1 MEVADPRNVVPPGR
15 VAPFSAFIAA
25 VLALAVLVA
34 AGPLATLPEQV
45 PRLPVAFWTMAALA
59 VVCDAR
65 PFVPPGRRQSSAVF
79 PSTCFTFAILL
90 GWGLGPAVAV
100 QAIAVVVSGWR
111 LRHAAWRTAFNVGQY
126 ACALAAAY
134 GITRLGPGTVFPDGA
149 LHGSDVAAVGGATV
163 AWFLVNYLLV
173 SMAVRLRF
181 GDRWWPSFRQGLGF
195 ELLSTGSLLLL
206 APVLVA
212 AARTSAALI
221 PLVLVPLFA
230 VYRMARLTVE
240 QQQLAS
246 LDPLTGL
253 PNRKALLAEVAEQV
267 HLHAERAARGEP
279 DGHLALLLIDLDRF
293 KNVNDALGHA
303 VGDRLL
309 VEVSQRLTA
318 LVAGREMVAR
328 LGGDEFAIVMTGLTD
343 VAEARELA
351 DRVVGTLAEPVP
363 LDGLPLD
370 VGGSIGIALFPEHG
384 EDFATLMRHADVAMY
399 DAKHRNDTVAVYA
412 AESDHNSA
420 ERLGLLADLRRVL
433 ETGGTADDPADYD
446 RPASGAA
453 VAGAAAS
460 GSAASGPAVSAGAA
474 NGRPG
479 PDAGEPGLLDGG
491 TRGGDGAT
499 LGVPG
504 EAAGDGPGLAV
515 PAGTRSRTGRWWTRR
530 RGRRPAQVPDDE
542 LISRI
547 VAGADP
553 VRRRAGRPGAA
564 VVDRGSV
571 IDRRPVNGRGP
582 AAGATGGAAPGPAGG
597 ATAGP
602 AHRAAGAGTRGP
614 NAGPATDRPAAAT
627 DPVTDPPAAPADPVT
642 DPPAA
647 PADPVTGPPEASAGP
662 VTGPPAAAAGP
673 TTDAPD
679 RSDAARAA
687 EGGSPLGPVEPG
699 EAAVPGAVSGP
710 VAGVGVPVPG
720 ADPLRAVRQPRRRSG
735 ERGADADP
743 DVGEITMYYQPQIAI
758 ATGEVVGVEALLRW
772 RHPRRGMVDPEELI
786 RVAEQSAVM
795 RLLTR
800 RVVDDVVEQLAKWS
814 AAGVGLRAALN
825 VSVRDLHTGE
835 IADQIAD
842 RLARYGVPPE
852 RLQLEITE
860 GALMADPRRVLATIS
875 RLHRIGVAISLDDF
889 GTGYSSLQHL
899 RRLPLSEVKVDRS
912 FVLGM
917 AEDAD
922 DAAIVR
928 SMIELAGALGLRV
941 VAEGVEDERTWRM
954 LHAAGCDA
962 AQGWFYAR
970 PMPAEELVAWLARY
984 RPVRPTGGPDPDT
997 RRRPA
1002 R

>member
-1 MEVADPRNVVPPGR
+1 MEVADPRNSLPPGR
-15 VAPFSAFIAA
+15 VAPFATFVVGILVVAALTAA
-25 VLALAVLVA
+25 V
-34 AGPLATLPEQV
+34 PLATLTGEV
-45 PRLPVAFWTMAALA
+45 SRLPVAFWTMAALA

-65 PFVPPGRRQSSAVF
+65 PFVPPGRRQTSAVF

-90 GWGLGPAVAV
+90 GWGLGPAVVV
-100 QAIAVVVSGWR
+100 QAVGVLVSGWR
-111 LRHAAWRTAFNVGQY
+111 MRHAVWRTAFNVGQY

-134 GITRLGPGTVFPDGA
+134 GVIQLGPGTIFSGGQ
-149 LHGSDVAAVGGATV
+149 LHWTDVAAVGGATL
-163 AWFLVNYLLV
+163 AWFVVNYGLV
-173 SMAVRLRF
+173 SWAVRLRF
-181 GDRWWPSFRQGLGF
+181 GDRWWPTLRQGLGF

-212 AARTSAALI
+212 AARVSAALI

-240 QQQLAS
+240 QQHLAAA
-246 LDPLTGL
+246 DPLTGL

-267 HLHAERAARGEP
+267 HLHAERTARGEP
-279 DGHLALLLIDLDRF
+279 DGQLALLLIDLDRF

-309 VEVSQRLTA
+309 VEVSARLTD
-318 LVAGREMVAR
+318 VQPRPQMIAR

-343 VAEARELA
+343 VAQARELA
-351 DRVVGTLAEPVP
+351 DRVVQALAEPVP

-412 AESDHNSA
+412 PESDHNSA

-433 ETGGTADDPADYD
+433 ESSPSADGLFDAEPVGQGHVE
-446 RPASGAA
+446 GAA
-453 VAGAAAS
+453 EQADGNGRDGVSGEVAGPERVVDVPLAATAE
-460 GSAASGPAVSAGAA
+460 V
-474 NGRPG
+474 
-479 PDAGEPGLLDGG
+479 
-491 TRGGDGAT
+491 RGGDGAALPT
-499 LGVPG
+499 GDPA
-504 EAAGDGPGLAV
+504 EAAPHAEPVPAIATAPPTGGRWWGRRRRTDAELAHADELINRIATGADPIRGRNARATVTGTRPGPARERRAGAGNGRPSPNGRAV
-515 PAGTRSRTGRWWTRR
+515 PALGNGGNGPRR
-530 RGRRPAQVPDDE
+530 DVGPGIRAQPLE
-542 LISRI
+542 
-547 VAGADP
+547 
-553 VRRRAGRPGAA
+553 
-564 VVDRGSV
+564 
-571 IDRRPVNGRGP
+571 
-582 AAGATGGAAPGPAGG
+582 ATGW
-597 ATAGP
+597 
-602 AHRAAGAGTRGP
+602 AH
-614 NAGPATDRPAAAT
+614 
-627 DPVTDPPAAPADPVT
+627 AD
-642 DPPAA
+642 
-647 PADPVTGPPEASAGP
+647 G
-662 VTGPPAAAAGP
+662 
-673 TTDAPD
+673 
-679 RSDAARAA
+679 
-687 EGGSPLGPVEPG
+687 EPG
-699 EAAVPGAVSGP
+699 
-710 VAGVGVPVPG
+710 
-720 ADPLRAVRQPRRRSG
+720 
-735 ERGADADP
+735 DA
-743 DVGEITMYYQPQIAI
+743 GEITMYYQPQIAI

-814 AAGVGLRAALN
+814 AAGIGLRAALN

-842 RLARYGVPPE
+842 RLARYQVPAE

-875 RLHRIGVAISLDDF
+875 RLHRIGVAIALDDF

-928 SMIELAGALGLRV
+928 SMIDLAGALGLRV

-970 PMPAEELVAWLARY
+970 PMPAEELVTWLARY
-984 RPVRPTGGPDPDT
+984 RPVRPTGGPEPDGG
-997 RRRPA
+997 RRPT

>member
-1 MEVADPRNVVPPGR
+1 MEVADPRNSLPPGR
-15 VAPFSAFIAA
+15 ATPFATFVVGILVVAALTAA
-25 VLALAVLVA
+25 V
-34 AGPLATLPEQV
+34 PLAKLPADV
-45 PRLPVAFWTMAALA
+45 PGLPVAFWTMAVLA

-65 PFVPPGRRQSSAVF
+65 PFVPPGRRQTSAVF

-90 GWGLGPAVAV
+90 GWGLAPAVAV
-100 QAIAVVVSGWR
+100 QAVGVIVSGWR
-111 LRHAAWRTAFNVGQY
+111 MRHAAWRTAFNVGQY

-134 GITRLGPGTVFPDGA
+134 GVIQLGSGIIFSGGRLHWT
-149 LHGSDVAAVGGATV
+149 DVAAVGGATL
-163 AWFLVNYLLV
+163 AWFVVNYGLV
-173 SMAVRLRF
+173 SWAVRLRF
-181 GDRWWPSFRQGLGF
+181 GDRWWPTLRRGLGF

-212 AARTSAALI
+212 AARVSAALI

-240 QQQLAS
+240 QQHLAAA
-246 LDPLTGL
+246 DPLTGL

-267 HLHAERAARGEP
+267 HLHAERTARGEP
-279 DGHLALLLIDLDRF
+279 DGRLALLLIDLDRF

-309 VEVSQRLTA
+309 VEVSARLTD
-318 LVAGREMVAR
+318 VQPRPQMIAR

-343 VAEARELA
+343 VAQARELA
-351 DRVVGTLAEPVP
+351 DRVVQALAEPVP

-370 VGGSIGIALFPEHG
+370 VGGSIGIAIFPEHG

-412 AESDHNSA
+412 PESDHNSA

-433 ETGGTADDPADYD
+433 ESGPSTDGLFDADQAADPADQTIGSSEAD
-446 RPASGAA
+446 AARTSGSFDPGRAGSVHDEGAA
-453 VAGAAAS
+453 GQADGDGRKVVPSGVERVDVPLAGKAE
-460 GSAASGPAVSAGAA
+460 V
-474 NGRPG
+474 
-479 PDAGEPGLLDGG
+479 
-491 TRGGDGAT
+491 RGGDGAALPIGSPAEPAPHAEPASAVAT
-499 LGVPG
+499 ASP
-504 EAAGDGPGLAV
+504 AGLRWWGRRRRNDSELAHADELIKRIATGADPIRGRGSRASV
-515 PAGTRSRTGRWWTRR
+515 AGTRSGPARERR
-530 RGRRPAQVPDDE
+530 AAVANGRRSSNGGALPARGNGGPWPRREGGPGTSGHQV
-542 LISRI
+542 
-547 VAGADP
+547 
-553 VRRRAGRPGAA
+553 
-564 VVDRGSV
+564 
-571 IDRRPVNGRGP
+571 
-582 AAGATGGAAPGPAGG
+582 GATGW
-597 ATAGP
+597 
-602 AHRAAGAGTRGP
+602 AH
-614 NAGPATDRPAAAT
+614 
-627 DPVTDPPAAPADPVT
+627 
-642 DPPAA
+642 
-647 PADPVTGPPEASAGP
+647 
-662 VTGPPAAAAGP
+662 
-673 TTDAPD
+673 PD
-679 RSDAARAA
+679 GDAA
-687 EGGSPLGPVEPG
+687 
-699 EAAVPGAVSGP
+699 
-710 VAGVGVPVPG
+710 
-720 ADPLRAVRQPRRRSG
+720 D
-735 ERGADADP
+735 DA
-743 DVGEITMYYQPQIAI
+743 GEITMYYQPQIAI

-814 AAGVGLRAALN
+814 AAGIDVRAALN

-842 RLARYGVPPE
+842 RLARHQVPAE
-852 RLQLEITE
+852 RLQVEITE

-875 RLHRIGVAISLDDF
+875 HLHRIGVAISLDDF

-917 AEDAD
+917 ADDAD

-970 PMPAEELVAWLARY
+970 PMPAEELVTWLARY
-984 RPVRPTGGPDPDT
+984 RPVRPSGPPQSNTGRHPT
-997 RRRPA
+997 R
-1002 R
+1002 

>member
-1 MEVADPRNVVPPGR
+1 MEVADPRNSLPPGR
-15 VAPFSAFIAA
+15 VAPFAAFVVGILVVAA
-25 VLALAVLVA
+25 LTA
-34 AGPLATLPEQV
+34 AGPLATLPGDV
-45 PRLPVAFWTMAALA
+45 SRLPVAFWTMAVLA

-65 PFVPPGRRQSSAVF
+65 PFVPPGRRQTSAVF

-90 GWGLGPAVAV
+90 GWGLGPAVVV
-100 QAIAVVVSGWR
+100 QAVGVVVSGWR
-111 LRHAAWRTAFNVGQY
+111 MRHAAWRTAFNVGQY

-134 GITRLGPGTVFPDGA
+134 GVIQLGPGTIFSGGR
-149 LHGSDVAAVGGATV
+149 LHWTDVAAVGGATL
-163 AWFLVNYLLV
+163 AWFVVNYGLV
-173 SMAVRLRF
+173 SWAVRLRF
-181 GDRWWPSFRQGLGF
+181 GDRWWPTLRQGLGF

-212 AARTSAALI
+212 AARVSAALI

-240 QQQLAS
+240 QQHLAAA
-246 LDPLTGL
+246 DPLTGL

-267 HLHAERAARGEP
+267 HLHAERTARGEP
-279 DGHLALLLIDLDRF
+279 DGQLALLLIDLDRF

-309 VEVSQRLTA
+309 VEVSARLTD
-318 LVAGREMVAR
+318 VHPRPQMIAR

-343 VAEARELA
+343 VGQARELA
-351 DRVVGTLAEPVP
+351 DRVVQALAEPVP

-412 AESDHNSA
+412 PESDHNSA

-433 ETGGTADDPADYD
+433 ESSPSTDGSFDAESAGRADRSFDAEPAGQGHVE
-446 RPASGAA
+446 GATEQA
-453 VAGAAAS
+453 DGVGRAGV
-460 GSAASGPAVSAGAA
+460 PDERLVDVPLAVSA
-474 NGRPG
+474 
-479 PDAGEPGLLDGG
+479 EV
-491 TRGGDGAT
+491 RGGDGAALPT
-499 LGVPG
+499 GAPA
-504 EAAGDGPGLAV
+504 EAPP
-515 PAGTRSRTGRWWTRR
+515 PADPAPAIATPPTTAGRWWGRRR
-530 RGRRPAQVPDDE
+530 RGDAELAHADE
-542 LISRI
+542 LINRI
-547 VAGADP
+547 ATGADP
-553 VRRRAGRPGAA
+553 IRGRGTRATVTGTRPGTARERRAGFG
-564 VVDRGSV
+564 
-571 IDRRPVNGRGP
+571 NGRRSP
-582 AAGATGGAAPGPAGG
+582 NAGAVTAMGVGSRGPRPAGG
-597 ATAGP
+597 SGASSQPFESTGW
-602 AHRAAGAGTRGP
+602 AHAAGEL
-614 NAGPATDRPAAAT
+614 TD
-627 DPVTDPPAAPADPVT
+627 DP
-642 DPPAA
+642 
-647 PADPVTGPPEASAGP
+647 
-662 VTGPPAAAAGP
+662 
-673 TTDAPD
+673 
-679 RSDAARAA
+679 
-687 EGGSPLGPVEPG
+687 
-699 EAAVPGAVSGP
+699 
-710 VAGVGVPVPG
+710 
-720 ADPLRAVRQPRRRSG
+720 
-735 ERGADADP
+735 
-743 DVGEITMYYQPQIAI
+743 GEITMYYQPQIAI

-800 RVVDDVVEQLAKWS
+800 RVVDDVVEQIAKWS
-814 AAGVGLRAALN
+814 AAGIRLRAALN

-842 RLARYGVPPE
+842 RLARYEVPAE
-852 RLQLEITE
+852 RLQVEITE

-875 RLHRIGVAISLDDF
+875 RLHRIGVAIALDDF

-917 AEDAD
+917 AEDTD

-928 SMIELAGALGLRV
+928 SMIDLAGALGLRV

-970 PMPAEELVAWLARY
+970 PMPAEELVTWLARY
-984 RPVRPTGGPDPDT
+984 RPVRPSGGHPEPDGGRRST
-997 RRRPA
+997 R
-1002 R
+1002 

>member
-1 MEVADPRNVVPPGR
+1 MEVADPRNSLPAGR
-15 VAPFSAFIAA
+15 VAPFAAFVVGI
-25 VLALAVLVA
+25 LLVA
-34 AGPLATLPEQV
+34 ALTAAVPLATLPGELSE
-45 PRLPVAFWTMAALA
+45 LPVAFWTMAALA
-59 VVCDAR
+59 VFCDAR
-65 PFVPPGRRQSSAVF
+65 PFVPPGRRQTSAVF

-90 GWGLGPAVAV
+90 GWGLGPAVVV
-100 QAIAVVVSGWR
+100 QAVGVVVSGWR
-111 LRHAAWRTAFNVGQY
+111 MRHAAWRTAFNVGQY

-134 GITRLGPGTVFPDGA
+134 GVISLGSGTIFSGGRLHWT
-149 LHGSDVAAVGGATV
+149 DVAAVGGAAL
-163 AWFLVNYLLV
+163 AWFVVNYGLV
-173 SMAVRLRF
+173 SWAVRLRF
-181 GDRWWPSFRQGLGF
+181 GDRWWPTLRQGLGF

-212 AARTSAALI
+212 AAQVSAALI

-230 VYRMARLTVE
+230 VYRMARLTNE
-240 QQQLAS
+240 QEHLAAA
-246 LDPLTGL
+246 DPLTGL

-267 HLHAERAARGEP
+267 HVHADRTARGEAN
-279 DGHLALLLIDLDRF
+279 GQLALLLIDLDRF

-309 VEVSQRLTA
+309 VEVSARLTD
-318 LVAGREMVAR
+318 VQPRPQMIAR

-343 VAEARELA
+343 VGQARELA
-351 DRVVGTLAEPVP
+351 DRVVEALAEPVP

-412 AESDHNSA
+412 PESDHNSA

-433 ETGGTADDPADYD
+433 EASPLVEVPFDAEPAGQGHGEGE
-446 RPASGAA
+446 S
-453 VAGAAAS
+453 AAAQAD
-460 GSAASGPAVSAGAA
+460 G
-474 NGRPG
+474 NGRHGVPG
-479 PDAGEPGLLDGG
+479 DAERAADVPLVESAEV
-491 TRGGDGAT
+491 RGGDGAA
-499 LGVPG
+499 LPAAAPG
-504 EAAGDGPGLAV
+504 QPKAAADPAVNMAPPG
-515 PAGTRSRTGRWWTRR
+515 GGRWWARR
-530 RGRRPAQVPDDE
+530 RRTDAELAHADE
-542 LISRI
+542 LINQI
-547 VAGADP
+547 ATGADP
-553 VRRRAGRPGAA
+553 IRGRNTRATVTGARPVPVRERRAGGGKGRRSPNGSAVGNGRPGA
-564 VVDRGSV
+564 
-571 IDRRPVNGRGP
+571 RRDIGPGR
-582 AAGATGGAAPGPAGG
+582 PAGSTGWAHADG
-597 ATAGP
+597 A
-602 AHRAAGAGTRGP
+602 
-614 NAGPATDRPAAAT
+614 
-627 DPVTDPPAAPADPVT
+627 PVD
-642 DPPAA
+642 
-647 PADPVTGPPEASAGP
+647 
-662 VTGPPAAAAGP
+662 
-673 TTDAPD
+673 DA
-679 RSDAARAA
+679 
-687 EGGSPLGPVEPG
+687 
-699 EAAVPGAVSGP
+699 
-710 VAGVGVPVPG
+710 
-720 ADPLRAVRQPRRRSG
+720 
-735 ERGADADP
+735 
-743 DVGEITMYYQPQIAI
+743 GEITMYYQPQIAI

-800 RVVDDVVEQLAKWS
+800 RVVDDVVDQLAKWS
-814 AAGVGLRAALN
+814 AAGIGLRAALN

-842 RLARYGVPPE
+842 RLARYGVPAE
-852 RLQLEITE
+852 RLQVEITE

-875 RLHRIGVAISLDDF
+875 RLHRIGVAIALDDF

-917 AEDAD
+917 ADDAD

-970 PMPAEELVAWLARY
+970 PMPAEELATWLARY
-984 RPVRPTGGPDPDT
+984 RPVRPTGGPAQPDVA
-997 RRRPA
+997 RRPT

>member
-1 MEVADPRNVVPPGR
+1 MEVADPRNLIPPGR
-15 VAPFSAFIAA
+15 LGPFTAFIGG
-25 VLALAVLVA
+25 VLALALLFS
-34 AGPLATLPEQV
+34 AGPLATLPDQL
-45 PRLPVAFWTMAALA
+45 PDLPVAFWTMAALA
-59 VVCDAR
+59 VFCDAR

-100 QAIAVVVSGWR
+100 QAVAVIVSGWR

-134 GITRLGPGTVFPDGA
+134 GITRLGPGTIFAGGA
-149 LHGSDVAAVGGATV
+149 LHSSDVLAVAGATV
-163 AWFLVNYLLV
+163 AWFVVNYGLV
-173 SMAVRLRF
+173 SAAVRLRF
-181 GDRWWPSFRQGLGF
+181 GDRWWPSFRQGLAF

-267 HLHAERAARGEP
+267 HLHAERSGRGEP

-318 LVAGREMVAR
+318 VVDGRDMVAR
-328 LGGDEFAIVMTGLTD
+328 LGGDEFAIVMTGLLD
-343 VAEARELA
+343 VAEARDLA
-351 DRVVGTLAEPVP
+351 DRVVRALAEPVP

-433 ETGGTADDPADYD
+433 DAGPALDDPA
-446 RPASGAA
+446 
-453 VAGAAAS
+453 VGAAAEAPGQARS
-460 GSAASGPAVSAGAA
+460 AVAETAGPGSTRPVAETPGGA
-474 NGRPG
+474 
-479 PDAGEPGLLDGG
+479 
-491 TRGGDGAT
+491 RGGDGAALAAPDDDT
-499 LGVPG
+499 PAVLLAASEDRGVVAG
-504 EAAGDGPGLAV
+504 GGGDAGAAGAALAGGG
-515 PAGTRSRTGRWWTRR
+515 AGTPPVAATPEGGRFARWRLRR
-530 RGRRPAQVPDDE
+530 RGPRPEVVPDDE

-547 VAGADP
+547 VTGADP
-553 VRRRAGRPGAA
+553 TRRRAGRPATA

-571 IDRRPVNGRGP
+571 IDRRPAVGRGGAVERRTGDAP
-582 AAGATGGAAPGPAGG
+582 PTESDAGTGSGGPAG
-597 ATAGP
+597 AGFD
-602 AHRAAGAGTRGP
+602 AGAHVGR
-614 NAGPATDRPAAAT
+614 AGGRPGQDQPGVGAPARVNGDRPHRGRSGGRDAE
-627 DPVTDPPAAPADPVT
+627 ADP
-642 DPPAA
+642 
-647 PADPVTGPPEASAGP
+647 G
-662 VTGPPAAAAGP
+662 
-673 TTDAPD
+673 
-679 RSDAARAA
+679 SDA
-687 EGGSPLGPVEPG
+687 
-699 EAAVPGAVSGP
+699 
-710 VAGVGVPVPG
+710 
-720 ADPLRAVRQPRRRSG
+720 
-735 ERGADADP
+735 
-743 DVGEITMYYQPQIAI
+743 GEITMYYQPQIAI

-786 RVAEQSAVM
+786 KVAEQSAVM

-814 AAGVGLRAALN
+814 AAGIGLRAALN

-842 RLARYGVPPE
+842 RLARYGVPPG

-875 RLHRIGVAISLDDF
+875 RLHRIGVAIALDDF

-917 AEDAD
+917 ADDAD

-970 PMPAEELVAWLARY
+970 PMPAEELVTWLARY
-984 RPVRPTGGPDPDT
+984 RPVRPTGGPDPGT
-997 RRRPA
+997 RRRHA

>member
-1 MEVADPRNVVPPGR
+1 MEAADLRNSVPPDRGR
-15 VAPFSAFIAA
+15 PFFAF
-25 VLALAVLVA
+25 VGSVVALAVLVCVR
-34 AGPLATLPEQV
+34 PLLALPDALPE
-45 PRLPVAFWTMAALA
+45 LPAAFWVMAALA
-59 VVCDAR
+59 VGCDAR
-65 PFVPPGRRQSSAVF
+65 PFVPPGRRQTSAVF

-100 QAIAVVVSGWR
+100 QAVAVVVSGWR
-111 LRHAAWRTAFNVGQY
+111 MGHAPWRTAFNAGQY

-134 GITRLGPGTVFPDGA
+134 AVTWLGPGGIFDGGM
-149 LHGSDVAAVGGATV
+149 LSWTDVAAVGGATL
-163 AWFLVNYLLV
+163 AWFAVNYALV
-173 SMAVRLRF
+173 SAAVRLRF
-181 GDRWWPSFRQGLGF
+181 GDRWWPSLRQGLGF

-212 AARTSAALI
+212 AARASAALI

-230 VYRMARLTVE
+230 VYRMARLSVE

-253 PNRKALLAEVAEQV
+253 PNRKALLAEVGERV

-279 DGHLALLLIDLDRF
+279 GARLALLLIDLDRF

-309 VEVSQRLTA
+309 VEVSARLTT
-318 LVAGREMVAR
+318 VVGDDMVAR

-343 VAEARELA
+343 AGEARDLA
-351 DRVVGTLAEPVP
+351 DRVVRALAEPVS

-370 VGGSIGIALFPEHG
+370 VGGSIGVAIFPEHG

-399 DAKHRNDTVAVYA
+399 DAKHRNDTVAVYT

-433 ETGGTADDPADYD
+433 EAG
-446 RPASGAA
+446 RPGQAVGPA
-453 VAGAAAS
+453 VAGT
-460 GSAASGPAVSAGAA
+460 AGAGEVPA
-474 NGRPG
+474 
-479 PDAGEPGLLDGG
+479 DAGGDLPGVGG
-491 TRGGDGAT
+491 GAVVAATAAVGARGGDGAELPADPT
-499 LGVPG
+499 GLRPDAGSGRWRLRRRRQRTGPPHADELINQIVTAADPIRRRTAVG
-504 EAAGDGPGLAV
+504 EAGPDRGDGPARRERSARAAGETGV
-515 PAGTRSRTGRWWTRR
+515 GVRRQGTPGDGDPAGRRGARQDAGRR
-530 RGRRPAQVPDDE
+530 RDAEPGPGR
-542 LISRI
+542 
-547 VAGADP
+547 
-553 VRRRAGRPGAA
+553 GRDAEP
-564 VVDRGSV
+564 
-571 IDRRPVNGRGP
+571 GP
-582 AAGATGGAAPGPAGG
+582 AA
-597 ATAGP
+597 
-602 AHRAAGAGTRGP
+602 
-614 NAGPATDRPAAAT
+614 
-627 DPVTDPPAAPADPVT
+627 
-642 DPPAA
+642 
-647 PADPVTGPPEASAGP
+647 
-662 VTGPPAAAAGP
+662 
-673 TTDAPD
+673 DA
-679 RSDAARAA
+679 
-687 EGGSPLGPVEPG
+687 
-699 EAAVPGAVSGP
+699 
-710 VAGVGVPVPG
+710 
-720 ADPLRAVRQPRRRSG
+720 
-735 ERGADADP
+735 
-743 DVGEITMYYQPQIAI
+743 GEITMYYQPQVAI

-814 AAGVGLRAALN
+814 AAGIGLPAALN

-842 RLARYGVPPE
+842 RLARYGVPPQ

-860 GALMADPRRVLATIS
+860 GALMADPRRVLATIT
-875 RLHRIGVAISLDDF
+875 RLHRIGVGIALDDF

-917 AEDAD
+917 ADDAD
-922 DAAIVR
+922 DAAIVQ
-928 SMIELAGALGLRV
+928 STIGLAKALGLRV

-970 PMPAEELVAWLARY
+970 PMPAGELVAWLARY
-984 RPVRPTGGPDPDT
+984 RPVRPTPAPDT
-997 RRRPA
+997 EIPRRHA

>member
-1 MEVADPRNVVPPGR
+1 MEVADPRNSLPAGR
-15 VAPFSAFIAA
+15 VAPFAAFVAGILAVAALTAA
-25 VLALAVLVA
+25 V
-34 AGPLATLPEQV
+34 PLATLPGELSQ
-45 PRLPVAFWTMAALA
+45 LPVAFWTMAALA

-65 PFVPPGRRQSSAVF
+65 PFVPPGRRQTSAVF

-90 GWGLGPAVAV
+90 GWGLGPAVVV
-100 QAIAVVVSGWR
+100 QAVGVVVSGWR
-111 LRHAAWRTAFNVGQY
+111 MRHAAWRTAFNVGQY

-134 GITRLGPGTVFPDGA
+134 GVIQLGSGTIFSGGRLHWT
-149 LHGSDVAAVGGATV
+149 DVAAVGGAAL
-163 AWFLVNYLLV
+163 AWFVVNYGLV
-173 SMAVRLRF
+173 SWAVRLRF
-181 GDRWWPSFRQGLGF
+181 GDRWWPTVRQGLGF

-212 AARTSAALI
+212 AARVSAALI

-230 VYRMARLTVE
+230 VYRMARLTNE
-240 QQQLAS
+240 QQHLAAA
-246 LDPLTGL
+246 DPLTGL

-267 HLHAERAARGEP
+267 HLHAERTARGEA
-279 DGHLALLLIDLDRF
+279 DGQLALLLIDLDRF

-309 VEVSQRLTA
+309 VEVSARLTDMQP
-318 LVAGREMVAR
+318 RPQMIAR

-343 VAEARELA
+343 VGQARELA
-351 DRVVGTLAEPVP
+351 DRVVEALAEPVP

-412 AESDHNSA
+412 PESDHNSA

-433 ETGGTADDPADYD
+433 EASPSTEAPFDADAEPAGQGQGEDAQPDGTGRHGVPGDPERTADVPLV
-446 RPASGAA
+446 ASAE
-453 VAGAAAS
+453 V
-460 GSAASGPAVSAGAA
+460 
-474 NGRPG
+474 
-479 PDAGEPGLLDGG
+479 
-491 TRGGDGAT
+491 RGGDGAALPT
-499 LGVPG
+499 GAPAEGVLPTAAPG
-504 EAAGDGPGLAV
+504 RSV
-515 PAGTRSRTGRWWTRR
+515 PAADPAPTLAPAPPGAGRWWARRRRTDAELAHSDELINRIATGADPIRGRNARATVGGTRSGPARERRVGGGIGRRSPNGSAVGKGRTG
-530 RGRRPAQVPDDE
+530 GRRDV
-542 LISRI
+542 
-547 VAGADP
+547 G
-553 VRRRAGRPGAA
+553 PGAP
-564 VVDRGSV
+564 GQ
-571 IDRRPVNGRGP
+571 PLEP
-582 AAGATGGAAPGPAGG
+582 TGW
-597 ATAGP
+597 
-602 AHRAAGAGTRGP
+602 AHA
-614 NAGPATDRPAAAT
+614 DE
-627 DPVTDPPAAPADPVT
+627 PAD
-642 DPPAA
+642 
-647 PADPVTGPPEASAGP
+647 
-662 VTGPPAAAAGP
+662 
-673 TTDAPD
+673 DA
-679 RSDAARAA
+679 
-687 EGGSPLGPVEPG
+687 
-699 EAAVPGAVSGP
+699 
-710 VAGVGVPVPG
+710 
-720 ADPLRAVRQPRRRSG
+720 
-735 ERGADADP
+735 
-743 DVGEITMYYQPQIAI
+743 GEITMYYQPQIAI

-814 AAGVGLRAALN
+814 AAGISLRAALN

-842 RLARYGVPPE
+842 RLARYGVPAE
-852 RLQLEITE
+852 RLQVEITE

-875 RLHRIGVAISLDDF
+875 RLHRIGVAIALDDF

-917 AEDAD
+917 ADDAD

-970 PMPAEELVAWLARY
+970 PMPAEELVTWLARY
-984 RPVRPTGGPDPDT
+984 RPVRPTGGHPQPDVA
-997 RRRPA
+997 RRPT